1 MCTERIKPFTKEHV
15 SGEDNVWADL
25 LTRWGS
31 ASSSHARSCRTNRVS
46 TLVDPAVPPENWVSG
61 VARPEKPRHV
71 CPESKCADLPSR
83 KRVYAEFAGV
93 RPLHQSEFVWP
104 DVIELKTLLG
114 QLEAVARK
122 LVCRAEV

>member
-1 MCTERIKPFTKEHV
+1 MCTERITPFTIEHV

-46 TLVDPAVPPENWVSG
+46 TLVDPAVPHQNWVSG
-61 VARPEKPRHV
+61 VARPQKPRHV
-71 CPESKCADLPSR
+71 CPENKSVDLPSR
-83 KRVYAEFAGV
+83 KRAYVEFAGV

-104 DVIELKTLLG
+104 DVIELKNL
-114 QLEAVARK
+114 QQKYKSVEK
-122 LVCRAEV
+122 